1 MRSTNLKKVQ
11 SEFQVEY
18 IIHLPDK
25 GFVDW
30 CSEKFL
36 VNRGVFNIIDHWFFD
51 YGLENI
57 VLRRKVMV
65 QFFKYIQSEHLYNH
79 QKMYLQFG
87 KGGVK
92 KSLYCFV
99 DKCLNKQKS
108 IE

>member
-1 MRSTNLKKVQ
+1 MRSTNSKKVQ
-11 SEFQVEY
+11 SEFQVES

-51 YGLENI
+51 NGLENI
-57 VLRRKVMV
+57 VSRRKAMV
-65 QFFKYIQSEHLYNH
+65 QFLTFIHSEHCYD

-92 KSLYCFV
+92 KCLYCFV
-99 DKCLNKQKS
+99 DRCLNKQKS